1 MSDAGGQ
8 ADLTIGK
15 NADGV
20 VSVVRTDS
28 ERKVDVFTLDGRL
41 VKKQVPSHEALQGLK
56 KGIYIIGKEK
66 VSVE

>member
-1 MSDAGGQ
+1 M
-8 ADLTIGK
+8 
-15 NADGV
+15 
-20 VSVVRTDS
+20 VRTDS

-66 VSVE
+66 VCVE